1 MFVAAVL
8 QAQTL
13 ENTAL
18 NGKYFVRQIWLA
30 SDGAG
35 NVTDGRSLLGAII
48 FDGRGNYSFTG
59 QQVHGSAAPAAA
71 AVSGTYQIDPAGGVA
86 LSDPLQSGQ
95 TLNARYSQLGVV
107 GAATEITG
115 NTFELLVAIPAPGA
129 AASNAS
135 LNGSYWVATLEFPGA
150 SAAAARNTLF
160 SLSADGQGHL
170 GSLTVTGHEAD
181 QAGGAPLTETLSGA
195 SYAISADG
203 AGAVTFG
210 TSAPLVSGSRTIYVS
225 SDGNLLLGGSA
236 GGIDLLIGV
245 KAATG
250 ASNASW
256 HDFFWGAGLR
266 VESGAASSY
275 AGSAFANSQGKLT
288 WSRRLHGTGL
298 NGAIDFTGAYAY
310 QLNAGGA
317 GTAELAQVA
326 VGAGGNAFVGAAV
339 NLSDPQA
346 FELYCGLRMPSVSGS
361 GVFVSPQGVTN
372 AASSAPPGNPIA
384 PGEYI
389 TIYGSGLASGSETAK
404 PPYPPSLNGVS
415 VLINGRQAPLY
426 FVSPGQINALVPY
439 ATQGPQAAIVVET
452 GNGGRSNTVT
462 VPVAPTA
469 PGVFSQDLSGSGP
482 GAILHADYSLVT
494 PARPAHPGE
503 TVLVYLTGLGAVNPG
518 VADGTAGGGNPLSL
532 VAAPLAVYVGG
543 SPASVQFAGLAPGF
557 PGLYQINITIP
568 ADVIVTGSVPLA
580 IQTPYSF
587 HDQVDIPI
595 SAQ

>member
-1 MFVAAVL
+1 MHYVTRPASQSYLPGRKLVPVRRQRQRRAGYNHGMWRRSVGWAGMFVAAVL

-150 SAAAARNTLF
+150 SAAA
-160 SLSADGQGHL
+160 
-170 GSLTVTGHEAD
+170 
-181 QAGGAPLTETLSGA
+181 PLTETLSGA

-266 VESGAASSY
+266 VESGAA
-275 AGSAFANSQGKLT
+275 
-288 WSRRLHGTGL
+288 
-298 NGAIDFTGAYAY
+298 
-310 QLNAGGA
+310 
-317 GTAELAQVA
+317 
-326 VGAGGNAFVGAAV
+326 
-339 NLSDPQA
+339 
-346 FELYCGLRMPSVSGS
+346 
-361 GVFVSPQGVTN
+361 
-372 AASSAPPGNPIA
+372 
-384 PGEYI
+384 
-389 TIYGSGLASGSETAK
+389 
-404 PPYPPSLNGVS
+404 
-415 VLINGRQAPLY
+415 
-426 FVSPGQINALVPY
+426 
-439 ATQGPQAAIVVET
+439 
-452 GNGGRSNTVT
+452 
-462 VPVAPTA
+462 
-469 PGVFSQDLSGSGP
+469 
-482 GAILHADYSLVT
+482 
-494 PARPAHPGE
+494 
-503 TVLVYLTGLGAVNPG
+503 
-518 VADGTAGGGNPLSL
+518 
-532 VAAPLAVYVGG
+532 
-543 SPASVQFAGLAPGF
+543 
-557 PGLYQINITIP
+557 
-568 ADVIVTGSVPLA
+568 
-580 IQTPYSF
+580 
-587 HDQVDIPI
+587 
-595 SAQ
+595 